1 MIAILFVI
9 FPLACFAADSQQH
22 YAAYTL
28 KAFGSL
34 LIVLSLMF
42 AAMYVLKKV
51 NVASRFKS
59 SRIKVLDRLYVDNK
73 HSILIVEIDDKE
85 YALGV
90 GDDVNV
96 ISILG
101 SKNAKDN

>member
-1 MIAILFVI
+1 MTVFLFVL
-9 FPLACFAADSQQH
+9 FPVICFAAESQN
-22 YAAYTL
+22 YTLYTL

-42 AAMYVLKKV
+42 VAMYVLKKV

-73 HSILIVEIDDKE
+73 HSILIVEIDNKE

-90 GDDVNV
+90 GDDVSV

-101 SKNAKDN
+101 SKNAKND